1 MSSLV
6 CIAFAGKKKRRLS
19 FGCLP
24 GETPP
29 LAAAQLATGS
39 ARLTAPLLDQMTE
52 PHPALDRPAG
62 SPANKVI

>member
-29 LAAAQLATGS
+29 LAAAQLA
-39 ARLTAPLLDQMTE
+39 RLTAPLLDQMAE
-52 PHPALDRPAG
+52 PHAALDRPAG